1 MIISRSPYRI
11 TLGGGGTDRPDFYER
26 HGGFVIS
33 MALDKYIYVTLKP
46 DYIEKEIKVRYLKTE
61 IVNSLSELQ
70 HDRAREALRSH
81 GLESSLEISSCG
93 DVPGNTG
100 LGSSGSYLV
109 ALLNGIRHYT
119 KRPCSPGIVAEEACQ
134 IEINN
139 LGYPV
144 GKQDQYIAAF
154 GGLKILDINKQGQV
168 FVKEVKILQSDLL
181 NLLNN
186 LHIYFLKKKR
196 NASNILSQQDCSKT
210 GNEERLLKVKEL
222 GYQTLDILENN
233 NFDDYGL
240 MLNDYWQLKKQFSQ
254 DMSFSF
260 ADEVYSELQNRFGI
274 LGGKIIGAGGGGFL
288 MVYAN
293 KKHQEIE
300 SFMRKQGIVRL
311 NYLPDYHGSTILG
324 DFTSTNQQPLSHEG
338 NKTT

>member
-11 TLGGGGTDRPDFYER
+11 TLGGGGTDRPDFYSK
-26 HGGFVIS
+26 HGGFVVS
-33 MALDKYIYVTLKP
+33 MAIDKYIYVTLKP
-46 DYIEKEIKVRYLKTE
+46 DFLEKPIKVRYLKTE
-61 IVNSLSELQ
+61 IVDSLEDLQ
-70 HDRAREALRSH
+70 HDRAREALRAH
-81 GLESSLEISSCG
+81 GLESSLEVSSCG

-109 ALLNGIRHYT
+109 ALLHGIRHYT
-119 KRPCSPGIVAEEACQ
+119 KRPFSPEVIAEEACD
-134 IEINN
+134 IEINT

-154 GGLKILDINKQGQV
+154 GGLKALDIKKDGTVSVSKVN
-168 FVKEVKILQSDLL
+168 ISQSALL
-181 NLLNN
+181 GLLNN
-186 LHIYFLKKKR
+186 THIYFLKKKR
-196 NASNILSQQDCSKT
+196 NASNILSQQDCSKP
-210 GNEERLLKVKEL
+210 GNEDRLLKVKEM
-222 GYQTLDILENN
+222 GYKALEILENN
-233 NFDDYGL
+233 NFDDYGH
-240 MLNDYWQLKKQFSQ
+240 MLNEYWQLKKQFSK

-260 ADEVYSELQNRFGI
+260 ADEVYEELQQRFGI

-300 SFMRKQGIVRL
+300 SFMKTRGIIRL

-324 DFTSTNQQPLSHEG
+324 DFTSTNQQPLRHGSYPR
-338 NKTT
+338 T

>member
-11 TLGGGGTDRPDFYER
+11 TFGGGGTDRPDFYER

-46 DYIEKEIKVRYLKTE
+46 DCLESQIKVRYLKTE
-61 IVNSLSELQ
+61 IVDSLEDLQ
-70 HDRAREALRSH
+70 HERAREALRAH
-81 GLESSLEISSCG
+81 GLESSVEISSCG
-93 DVPGNTG
+93 DAPGNTG

-109 ALLNGIRHYT
+109 ALLNGIRHYK
-119 KRPCSPGIVAEEACQ
+119 KRACSPGIIAEEACN
-134 IEINN
+134 IEINT

-154 GGLKILDINKQGQV
+154 GGIKALDINREGQV
-168 FVKEVKILQSDLL
+168 QVHEVKIEQSALL
-181 NLLNN
+181 SLINN
-186 LHIYFLKKKR
+186 IHIYFLKKKR
-196 NASNILSQQDCSKT
+196 NASNILSQQDCSKN
-210 GNEERLLKVKEL
+210 GNEERLLQVKDW
-222 GYQTLDILENN
+222 GYKTLEILEKN
-233 NFDDYGL
+233 NFDEYGL
-240 MLNDYWQLKKQFSQ
+240 MLNKYWELKKQFSK

-260 ADEVYSELQNRFGI
+260 ADEIYNDLRQRFGI

-300 SFMRKQGIVRL
+300 SFMKERGIIRL

-324 DFTSTNQQPLSHEG
+324 DFTSTNQRPLYHEA
-338 NKTT
+338 NQKT